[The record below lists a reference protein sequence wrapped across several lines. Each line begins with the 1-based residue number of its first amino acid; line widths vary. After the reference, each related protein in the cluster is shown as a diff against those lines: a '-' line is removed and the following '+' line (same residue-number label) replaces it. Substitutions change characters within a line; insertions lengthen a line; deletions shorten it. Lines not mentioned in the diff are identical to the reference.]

1 MPGCDSLRA
10 GEPRSEGPVTDFF
23 CRCGHHHREHRRGIC
38 QAIVHVLHRP
48 FRHALNGR
56 LLPQRCGCWK
66 EERFE

>member
-38 QAIVHVLHRP
+38 QAIVL
-48 FRHALNGR
+48 AYGGYTLNGR
-56 LLPQRCGCWK
+56 TAPVYCGCWK
-66 EERFE
+66 EEQEAR